1 MINDAAI
8 IQQVYSCT
16 FGSLAIAAN
25 CFNNM
30 LRMTYLRHSAYAA
43 AHNMD
48 YYNIQGDVF
57 PDMLSEAG
65 AWAKVG
71 LVKEMLDKG
80 YKYVFWIDADA
91 AIMDFTTDLRDAV
104 KDCDIGACEHD
115 PAKSQYLKDNKVDK
129 HINVGV
135 MYFKNTTGTKK
146 FVDKW
151 LASYPG
157 PVRWADQGAFN
168 ALLIEFPGVVKVID
182 DKWNATVNVNECD
195 KPVILAWHGIPYQKR
210 YELMKDKLKYDS
222 LEYPV

>member
-1 MINDAAI
+1 MINDSCI
-8 IQQVYSCT
+8 LQQVYSCT

-30 LRMTYLRHSAYAA
+30 LRMTFMRHSAYAA

-48 YYNIQGDVF
+48 YYNIQGDIF

-71 LVKEMLDKG
+71 LVNDMLNKG

-115 PAKSQYLKDNKVDK
+115 PAKSKYLADLKIEK

-146 FVDKW
+146 FVEKW

-168 ALLIEFPGVVKVID
+168 ALLIELPGVVKVID
-182 DKWNATVNVNECD
+182 DKWNATVNVSECE
-195 KPVILAWHGIPYQKR
+195 KPVVKAWHGIPYINR
-210 YELMKDKLKYDS
+210 YEMMKSEFQYDA
-222 LEYPV
+222 LNYPV